1 MATFEEFMK
10 VAEISIKDKTSHKRM
25 NEIVRIMRQ
34 YKVLHGLT
42 PEQAVEVLQALGPTY
57 VKIGQLASNRS
68 DLLPKAYCDAFEKLR
83 DDANPMPFDVVI
95 EQIDRAYGKSWHEV
109 FASIDPVPLG
119 AASIAQVH
127 KATLLDGT
135 TVAVKVRRP
144 GVAESMAEDIMLMKH
159 LLALGEFA
167 SNSHRS
173 ILLSLEGFV
182 EEIERTTASEVN
194 FTSELHNLMR
204 FHDEL
209 ADELIPYLLDM
220 GYTHVELMPITEY
233 PYDPSW
239 GYQVT
244 GYYAP
249 TARYGSPQQ
258 FMTFVDKCH
267 RAGIGVLL
275 DWVPA
280 HFPKDENGLYEFDG
294 TCCYELS
301 DPMMNEHP
309 DWSTRIFDFGKGE
322 VQSFLISNAVYW
334 LEQYHVDGL
343 RVDAVAS
350 MLYLDYGRRDF
361 RPNKFGGRENLEAIA
376 FLRKLNRAVFSVR
389 RNAITAAEESTAFPM
404 VTKPD
409 YDGGLGF
416 LFKWN
421 MGWMNDML
429 QYMSLDPLWRKGSHN
444 DLTFSMTY
452 AYSENFILPL
462 SHDEVVHGKG
472 SLINKMPGE
481 YDAKFQNLRA
491 FYGFM
496 MAHPGKKLSFMG
508 NEFAQFIEWR
518 HYEQLEWMLLD
529 YDRHRQMHDWV
540 RDLNHFYL
548 DHSCMWNNDSDWN
561 GFRWI
566 SADDNA
572 NSVVAFRRIDR
583 RGRELICICNFC
595 PVLRE
600 HYRLGLPKPGQY
612 EPVLSSDDLKYG
624 GSGTELLTVTAE
636 REPMHGLQYSGEFTL
651 APLSAMFYQ
660 RKTTPRAKRKG

>member
-1 MATFEEFMK
+1 MDSSLHNILRKFSAGDELRAYAILGCHRAQCDGKNGYIFRVWAPHAQGVSVTGDWNFWNPDDLPMTYLEYGVWEAFSVYAK
-10 VAEISIKDKTSHKRM
+10 EGDAYKFC
-25 NEIVRIMRQ
+25 VRRANGSTV
-34 YKVLHGLT
+34 YKSDPYGFRT
-42 PEQAVEVLQALGPTY
+42 CALPDT
-57 VKIGQLASNRS
+57 SNRV
-68 DLLPKAYCDAFEKLR
+68 C
-83 DDANPMPFDVVI
+83 
-95 EQIDRAYGKSWHEV
+95 
-109 FASIDPVPLG
+109 
-119 AASIAQVH
+119 
-127 KATLLDGT
+127 T
-135 TVAVKVRRP
+135 
-144 GVAESMAEDIMLMKH
+144 
-159 LLALGEFA
+159 
-167 SNSHRS
+167 
-173 ILLSLEGFV
+173 LEGF
-182 EEIERTTASEVN
+182 EWNDTAYRRQQAKRHLLDSPMNIYEMH
-194 FTSELHNLMR
+194 FGSWR
-204 FHDEL
+204 RKPDGSCYRYDEL

-624 GSGTELLTVTAE
+624 GRGTELLTVTAE

-660 RKTTPRAKRKG
+660 RKTTPRAKRKR

>member
-1 MATFEEFMK
+1 MESSLHNILRKFSAGDELRAYAILGCHRAQCDGKNGYIFRVWAPHAQGVSVTGDWNFWNPDDLPMTYLEYGVWEAFSVYAK
-10 VAEISIKDKTSHKRM
+10 EGDAYKFC
-25 NEIVRIMRQ
+25 VRRANGSTV
-34 YKVLHGLT
+34 YKSDPYGFRT
-42 PEQAVEVLQALGPTY
+42 CALPDT
-57 VKIGQLASNRS
+57 SNRV
-68 DLLPKAYCDAFEKLR
+68 C
-83 DDANPMPFDVVI
+83 
-95 EQIDRAYGKSWHEV
+95 
-109 FASIDPVPLG
+109 
-119 AASIAQVH
+119 
-127 KATLLDGT
+127 T
-135 TVAVKVRRP
+135 
-144 GVAESMAEDIMLMKH
+144 
-159 LLALGEFA
+159 
-167 SNSHRS
+167 
-173 ILLSLEGFV
+173 LEGF
-182 EEIERTTASEVN
+182 EWNDTAYRRQQAKRHLLDSPMNIYEMH
-194 FTSELHNLMR
+194 FGSWR
-204 FHDEL
+204 RKPDGSCYRYDEL

-416 LFKWN
+416 LFKWT

>member
-1 MATFEEFMK
+1 MDSSLHNILRKFSAGDELRAYAILGCHRAQCDGKNGYIFRVWAPHAQGVSVTGDWNFWNPDDLPMTYLEYGVWEAFSVYAK
-10 VAEISIKDKTSHKRM
+10 EGDAYKFC
-25 NEIVRIMRQ
+25 VRRANGSTV
-34 YKVLHGLT
+34 YKSDPYGFRT
-42 PEQAVEVLQALGPTY
+42 CALPDT
-57 VKIGQLASNRS
+57 SNRV
-68 DLLPKAYCDAFEKLR
+68 C
-83 DDANPMPFDVVI
+83 
-95 EQIDRAYGKSWHEV
+95 
-109 FASIDPVPLG
+109 
-119 AASIAQVH
+119 
-127 KATLLDGT
+127 T
-135 TVAVKVRRP
+135 
-144 GVAESMAEDIMLMKH
+144 
-159 LLALGEFA
+159 
-167 SNSHRS
+167 
-173 ILLSLEGFV
+173 LEGF
-182 EEIERTTASEVN
+182 EWNDTAYRRQQAKRHLLDSPMNIYEMH
-194 FTSELHNLMR
+194 FGSWR
-204 FHDEL
+204 RKPDGSCYRYDEL

-275 DWVPA
+275 DRVPA

-660 RKTTPRAKRKG
+660 RKTTPRAKRKR

>member
-1 MATFEEFMK
+1 MDSSLHNILRKFSAGDELRAYAILGCHRAQCDGKNGYIFRVWAPHAQGVSVTGDWNFWNPADLPMTYLEYGVWEAFSVYAK
-10 VAEISIKDKTSHKRM
+10 EGDAYKFC
-25 NEIVRIMRQ
+25 VRRANGSTV
-34 YKVLHGLT
+34 YKSDPYGFRT
-42 PEQAVEVLQALGPTY
+42 CALPDT
-57 VKIGQLASNRS
+57 SNRV
-68 DLLPKAYCDAFEKLR
+68 C
-83 DDANPMPFDVVI
+83 
-95 EQIDRAYGKSWHEV
+95 
-109 FASIDPVPLG
+109 
-119 AASIAQVH
+119 
-127 KATLLDGT
+127 T
-135 TVAVKVRRP
+135 
-144 GVAESMAEDIMLMKH
+144 
-159 LLALGEFA
+159 
-167 SNSHRS
+167 
-173 ILLSLEGFV
+173 LEGF
-182 EEIERTTASEVN
+182 EWNDTAYRRQQAKRHLLDSPMNIYEMH
-194 FTSELHNLMR
+194 FGSWR
-204 FHDEL
+204 RKPDGSCYRYDEL

-660 RKTTPRAKRKG
+660 RKTTPRAKRKR

>member
-1 MATFEEFMK
+1 MESSLHNILRKFSAGDELRAYAILGCHRAQCDGKNGYIFRVWAPHAQGVSVTGDWNFWNPDDLPMTYLEYGVWEAFSVYAK
-10 VAEISIKDKTSHKRM
+10 EGDAYKFC
-25 NEIVRIMRQ
+25 VRRANGSTV
-34 YKVLHGLT
+34 YKSDPYGFRT
-42 PEQAVEVLQALGPTY
+42 CALPDT
-57 VKIGQLASNRS
+57 SNRV
-68 DLLPKAYCDAFEKLR
+68 C
-83 DDANPMPFDVVI
+83 
-95 EQIDRAYGKSWHEV
+95 
-109 FASIDPVPLG
+109 
-119 AASIAQVH
+119 
-127 KATLLDGT
+127 T
-135 TVAVKVRRP
+135 
-144 GVAESMAEDIMLMKH
+144 
-159 LLALGEFA
+159 
-167 SNSHRS
+167 
-173 ILLSLEGFV
+173 LEGF
-182 EEIERTTASEVN
+182 EWNDTAYRRQQAKRHLLDSPMNIYEMH
-194 FTSELHNLMR
+194 FGSWR
-204 FHDEL
+204 RKPDGSCYRYDEL

-472 SLINKMPGE
+472 SLINTMPGE

-660 RKTTPRAKRKG
+660 RKTTPRAKRKR

>member
-1 MATFEEFMK
+1 MESSLHNILRKFSAGDELRAYALLGCHRAQCDGKNGYIFRVWAPHAQGVSVTGDWNFWNPDDLPMTYLEYGVWEAFSVYAK
-10 VAEISIKDKTSHKRM
+10 EGDAYKFC
-25 NEIVRIMRQ
+25 VRRANGSTV
-34 YKVLHGLT
+34 YKSDPYGFRT
-42 PEQAVEVLQALGPTY
+42 CALPDT
-57 VKIGQLASNRS
+57 SNRV
-68 DLLPKAYCDAFEKLR
+68 C
-83 DDANPMPFDVVI
+83 
-95 EQIDRAYGKSWHEV
+95 
-109 FASIDPVPLG
+109 
-119 AASIAQVH
+119 
-127 KATLLDGT
+127 T
-135 TVAVKVRRP
+135 
-144 GVAESMAEDIMLMKH
+144 
-159 LLALGEFA
+159 
-167 SNSHRS
+167 
-173 ILLSLEGFV
+173 LEGF
-182 EEIERTTASEVN
+182 EWNDTAYRRQQAKRHLLDSPMNIYEMH
-194 FTSELHNLMR
+194 FGSWR
-204 FHDEL
+204 RKPDGSCYRYDEL

-660 RKTTPRAKRKG
+660 RKTTPRAKRKR

>member
-1 MATFEEFMK
+1 MDSSLHNILRKFSTGDELRAY
-10 VAEISIKDKTSHKRM
+10 AILGCHRAQCDGKDGYIFRVWAPHAQGVSVTGDWNFWNPDDLPMTYLEYGVWEAFSVYAKEGDAYKFC
-25 NEIVRIMRQ
+25 VRRADGSTV
-34 YKVLHGLT
+34 YKSDPYGFRT
-42 PEQAVEVLQALGPTY
+42 CALPDT
-57 VKIGQLASNRS
+57 SNRV
-68 DLLPKAYCDAFEKLR
+68 C
-83 DDANPMPFDVVI
+83 
-95 EQIDRAYGKSWHEV
+95 
-109 FASIDPVPLG
+109 
-119 AASIAQVH
+119 
-127 KATLLDGT
+127 T
-135 TVAVKVRRP
+135 
-144 GVAESMAEDIMLMKH
+144 
-159 LLALGEFA
+159 
-167 SNSHRS
+167 
-173 ILLSLEGFV
+173 LEGF
-182 EEIERTTASEVN
+182 EWNDTAYRRQQAKRHLLDSPMNIYEMH
-194 FTSELHNLMR
+194 FGSWR
-204 FHDEL
+204 RKPDGSCYRYDEL

>member
-1 MATFEEFMK
+1 MDSSLHNILRKFSAGDELRAYAILGCHRAQCDGKNGYIFRVWAPHAQGVSVTGDWNFWNPDDLPMTYLEYGVWEAFSVYAK
-10 VAEISIKDKTSHKRM
+10 EGDAYKFC
-25 NEIVRIMRQ
+25 VRRADGSTV
-34 YKVLHGLT
+34 YKSDPYGFRT
-42 PEQAVEVLQALGPTY
+42 CALPDT
-57 VKIGQLASNRS
+57 SNRV
-68 DLLPKAYCDAFEKLR
+68 C
-83 DDANPMPFDVVI
+83 
-95 EQIDRAYGKSWHEV
+95 
-109 FASIDPVPLG
+109 
-119 AASIAQVH
+119 
-127 KATLLDGT
+127 T
-135 TVAVKVRRP
+135 
-144 GVAESMAEDIMLMKH
+144 
-159 LLALGEFA
+159 
-167 SNSHRS
+167 
-173 ILLSLEGFV
+173 LEGF
-182 EEIERTTASEVN
+182 EWNDTAYRRQQAKRHLLDSPMNIYEMH
-194 FTSELHNLMR
+194 FGSWR
-204 FHDEL
+204 RKPDGSCYRYDEL

-540 RDLNHFYL
+540 CDLNHFYL

>member
-1 MATFEEFMK
+1 MDSSLHNILRKFSAGDELRAYAILGCHRAQCDGKNGYIFRVWAPHAQGVSVTGDWNFWNPDDLPMTYLEYGVWEAFSVYAK
-10 VAEISIKDKTSHKRM
+10 EGDAYKFC
-25 NEIVRIMRQ
+25 VRRANGSTV
-34 YKVLHGLT
+34 YKSDPYGFRT
-42 PEQAVEVLQALGPTY
+42 CALPDT
-57 VKIGQLASNRS
+57 SNRV
-68 DLLPKAYCDAFEKLR
+68 C
-83 DDANPMPFDVVI
+83 
-95 EQIDRAYGKSWHEV
+95 
-109 FASIDPVPLG
+109 
-119 AASIAQVH
+119 
-127 KATLLDGT
+127 T
-135 TVAVKVRRP
+135 
-144 GVAESMAEDIMLMKH
+144 
-159 LLALGEFA
+159 
-167 SNSHRS
+167 
-173 ILLSLEGFV
+173 LEGF
-182 EEIERTTASEVN
+182 EWNDTAYRRQQAKRHLLDSPMNIYEMHFGSWRRKPDGN
-194 FTSELHNLMR
+194 CYR
-204 FHDEL
+204 YDEL

-389 RNAITAAEESTAFPM
+389 RNAITAAEESTAFPLI
-404 VTKPD
+404 TKPD

>member
-1 MATFEEFMK
+1 MDSSLHNILRKFSAGDELRAYAILGCHRAQCDGKNGYIFRVWAPHAQGVSVTGDWNFWNPDDLPMTYLEYGVWEAFSVYAK
-10 VAEISIKDKTSHKRM
+10 EGDAYKFC
-25 NEIVRIMRQ
+25 VRRANGSTV
-34 YKVLHGLT
+34 YKSDPYGFRT
-42 PEQAVEVLQALGPTY
+42 CALPDT
-57 VKIGQLASNRS
+57 SNRV
-68 DLLPKAYCDAFEKLR
+68 C
-83 DDANPMPFDVVI
+83 
-95 EQIDRAYGKSWHEV
+95 
-109 FASIDPVPLG
+109 
-119 AASIAQVH
+119 
-127 KATLLDGT
+127 T
-135 TVAVKVRRP
+135 
-144 GVAESMAEDIMLMKH
+144 
-159 LLALGEFA
+159 
-167 SNSHRS
+167 
-173 ILLSLEGFV
+173 LEGF
-182 EEIERTTASEVN
+182 EWNDTAYRRQQAKRHLLDSPMNIYEMH
-194 FTSELHNLMR
+194 FGSWR
-204 FHDEL
+204 RKPDGSCFRYDEL

>member
-1 MATFEEFMK
+1 MDSSLHNILRKFSAGDELRAYAILGCHRAQCDGKNGYIFRVWAPHAQGVSVTGDWNFWNPDDLPMTYLEYGVWEAFSVYAK
-10 VAEISIKDKTSHKRM
+10 EGDAYKFC
-25 NEIVRIMRQ
+25 VRRADGSTV
-34 YKVLHGLT
+34 YKSDPYGFRT
-42 PEQAVEVLQALGPTY
+42 CALPDT
-57 VKIGQLASNRS
+57 SNRV
-68 DLLPKAYCDAFEKLR
+68 C
-83 DDANPMPFDVVI
+83 
-95 EQIDRAYGKSWHEV
+95 
-109 FASIDPVPLG
+109 
-119 AASIAQVH
+119 
-127 KATLLDGT
+127 T
-135 TVAVKVRRP
+135 
-144 GVAESMAEDIMLMKH
+144 
-159 LLALGEFA
+159 
-167 SNSHRS
+167 
-173 ILLSLEGFV
+173 LEGF
-182 EEIERTTASEVN
+182 EWNDTAYRRQQAKRHLLDSPMNIYEMH
-194 FTSELHNLMR
+194 FGSWR
-204 FHDEL
+204 RKPDGRCYRYDEL

-624 GSGTELLTVTAE
+624 GGGTELLTVTAE

>member
-1 MATFEEFMK
+1 MDSSLHNILRKFSAGDELRAYAILGCHRAQCDGKNGYIFRVWAPHAQGVSVTGDWNFWNPDDLPMTYLEYGVWEAFSVYAK
-10 VAEISIKDKTSHKRM
+10 EGNAYKFC
-25 NEIVRIMRQ
+25 VRRADGSTV
-34 YKVLHGLT
+34 YKSDPYGFRT
-42 PEQAVEVLQALGPTY
+42 CALPDT
-57 VKIGQLASNRS
+57 SNRV
-68 DLLPKAYCDAFEKLR
+68 C
-83 DDANPMPFDVVI
+83 
-95 EQIDRAYGKSWHEV
+95 
-109 FASIDPVPLG
+109 
-119 AASIAQVH
+119 
-127 KATLLDGT
+127 T
-135 TVAVKVRRP
+135 
-144 GVAESMAEDIMLMKH
+144 
-159 LLALGEFA
+159 
-167 SNSHRS
+167 
-173 ILLSLEGFV
+173 LEGF
-182 EEIERTTASEVN
+182 EWNDTAYRRQQAKRHLLDSPMNIYEMH
-194 FTSELHNLMR
+194 FGSWR
-204 FHDEL
+204 RKPDGSCYRYDEL

-267 RAGIGVLL
+267 CAGIGVLL

-518 HYEQLEWMLLD
+518 HYEQLEWMLLN

>member
-1 MATFEEFMK
+1 MDSSLHNILRKFSAGDELRAYAILGCHRAQCDGKNGYIFRVWAPHAQGVSVTGDWNFWNPDDLPMTYLEYGVWEAFSVYAK
-10 VAEISIKDKTSHKRM
+10 EGDAYKFC
-25 NEIVRIMRQ
+25 VRRADGSTV
-34 YKVLHGLT
+34 YKSDPYGFRT
-42 PEQAVEVLQALGPTY
+42 CALPDT
-57 VKIGQLASNRS
+57 SNRV
-68 DLLPKAYCDAFEKLR
+68 C
-83 DDANPMPFDVVI
+83 
-95 EQIDRAYGKSWHEV
+95 
-109 FASIDPVPLG
+109 
-119 AASIAQVH
+119 
-127 KATLLDGT
+127 T
-135 TVAVKVRRP
+135 
-144 GVAESMAEDIMLMKH
+144 
-159 LLALGEFA
+159 
-167 SNSHRS
+167 
-173 ILLSLEGFV
+173 LEGF
-182 EEIERTTASEVN
+182 EWNDTAYRRQQAKRHLLDSPMNIYEMH
-194 FTSELHNLMR
+194 FGSWR
-204 FHDEL
+204 RKPDGSCYRYDEL

-309 DWSTRIFDFGKGE
+309 DCSTRIFDFGKGE

-361 RPNKFGGRENLEAIA
+361 HPNKFGGRENLEAIA

>member
-1 MATFEEFMK
+1 MESSLHNILRKFSAGDELRAYAILGCHRAQCDGKNGYIFRVWAPHAQGVSVTGDWNFWNPDDLPMTYLEYGVWEAFSVYAK
-10 VAEISIKDKTSHKRM
+10 EGDAYKFC
-25 NEIVRIMRQ
+25 VRRANGSTV
-34 YKVLHGLT
+34 YKSDPYGFRT
-42 PEQAVEVLQALGPTY
+42 CALPDT
-57 VKIGQLASNRS
+57 SNRV
-68 DLLPKAYCDAFEKLR
+68 C
-83 DDANPMPFDVVI
+83 
-95 EQIDRAYGKSWHEV
+95 
-109 FASIDPVPLG
+109 
-119 AASIAQVH
+119 
-127 KATLLDGT
+127 T
-135 TVAVKVRRP
+135 
-144 GVAESMAEDIMLMKH
+144 
-159 LLALGEFA
+159 
-167 SNSHRS
+167 
-173 ILLSLEGFV
+173 LEGF
-182 EEIERTTASEVN
+182 EWNDTAYRRQQAKRHLLDSPMNIYEMH
-194 FTSELHNLMR
+194 FGSWR
-204 FHDEL
+204 RKPDGSCYRYDEL